1 VKNKSCLLGSLKA
14 WDQFI
19 NHMTIIFKQLVS
31 NIKLDRAL
39 EYIILKSLEMITPIH
54 QKRKTLLRGQKM
66 LHFDLLLTS

>member
-1 VKNKSCLLGSLKA
+1 
-14 WDQFI
+14 
-19 NHMTIIFKQLVS
+19 MTIIFKQLVS